1 MNILEFLTVREVAEL
16 RGCSKQGIHKQIS
29 AGKLECVI
37 NLNAT
42 GRPEYRIP
50 LEALDPGMQRKYYQ
64 SRGEQMPESLRQR
77 KERQRAGP
85 AKPLDAFTA
94 EQRAEIERWITILT
108 DWRAFR
114 TQAKSKTEAD
124 KAFLAGAAARY
135 GPDVSISK
143 DILYRKWEAYQMED
157 LEGLVD
163 KRGRKKGASDVP
175 QVIKDLFL
183 YTYLDETAP
192 PVKKCME
199 AVELILKE
207 KQPELL
213 EQVPSYAT
221 FNRWAHECPVPLAT
235 LARDGEKAFNDRC
248 GLYVDRL
255 YDDMASNDYWIADGH
270 TIDVITQAGDG
281 SQSRRRLTLSAFIDA
296 RSGIYVGWVVTD
308 HPSSDATLLALRK
321 AILRYGLPRYIYV
334 DNGREY
340 LNIDIGGT
348 GHRTRKRK
356 VEVKLP
362 TPILTR
368 LGIQMTNALPRN
380 AQAKI
385 IEREFRNFTFLSR
398 LFETYCG
405 SNPVVKPEKLKHKL
419 RAGHIPLDGELA
431 RIVDDM
437 IEGYFNLQP
446 YNGKVV
452 RDKGKPKLEVY
463 KQYLTT
469 VRKSSEEDLNLMMMR
484 SERLQT
490 IGRNGVYVRISGEK
504 VFYYDDELLMMQG
517 KKAFVRYDPEA
528 METVRVYDEDERFLK
543 TAPLAAGL
551 MQEYGASKEKIA
563 GSMAEKRRWRRKA
576 KDAIDAQREV
586 IVSQYGHINML
597 DLFVRAAHENREGLL
612 DTGGNAQVIELAIP
626 EERRALPEAV
636 GGTVQV
642 DRSRMIKNN
651 ER

>member
-1 MNILEFLTVREVAEL
+1 MNILELLTVREVAEL
-16 RGCSKQGIHKQIS
+16 RGCSERFLRKEIS
-29 AGKLECVI
+29 CGAI
-37 NLNAT
+37 AAQAT
-42 GRPEYRIP
+42 VGEKKRKKYLIP
-50 LEALDPGMQRKYYQ
+50 LTALEPGMQRKYYQ

-114 TQAKSKTEAD
+114 AQAKSKVEAD

-175 QVIKDLFL
+175 PVIKDLFL
-183 YTYLDETAP
+183 YTYLDEAAL

-199 AVELILKE
+199 AVERILRE
-207 KQPELL
+207 EQPDLL

-221 FNRWAHECPVPLAT
+221 FNRWAHECPIPLAT

-270 TIDVITQAGDG
+270 TIDVITKMADG
-281 SQSRRRLTLSAFIDA
+281 SDSRRRLTLSAFIDA

-463 KQYLTT
+463 RQYLTT
-469 VRKSSEEDLNLMMMR
+469 VRRASEEDLNLMMMR

-551 MQEYGASKEKIA
+551 MLEYGASKEKIA

-576 KDAIDAQREV
+576 KEAIDARREV
-586 IVSQYGHINML
+586 IVSQYSHINML

-612 DTGGNAQVIELAIP
+612 DTGGNAQVIKLAIP

-636 GGTVQV
+636 GGTVHV

>member
-1 MNILEFLTVREVAEL
+1 MNILELLTVREVAEL
-16 RGCSKQGIHKQIS
+16 RGCSEQFLRKEIS
-29 AGKLECVI
+29 CGAI
-37 NLNAT
+37 AAQAT
-42 GRPEYRIP
+42 VGEKKRKKYLIP
-50 LEALDPGMQRKYYQ
+50 LTALDPGMQRKYYQ

-94 EQRAEIERWITILT
+94 EQRTEIERWITILT

-114 TQAKSKTEAD
+114 AQAKSKVEAD

-135 GPDVSISK
+135 GSDVSISK

-175 QVIKDLFL
+175 PVIKDLFL
-183 YTYLDETAP
+183 YTYLDEAAL

-199 AVELILKE
+199 AVERILME
-207 KQPELL
+207 EQPELL

-270 TIDVITQAGDG
+270 TIDVITKMADG
-281 SQSRRRLTLSAFIDA
+281 SDSRRRLTLSAFIDA

-463 KQYLTT
+463 RQYLTT
-469 VRKSSEEDLNLMMMR
+469 VRRASEEDLNLMMMR

-551 MQEYGASKEKIA
+551 MLEYGASKEKIA

-576 KDAIDAQREV
+576 KEAIDARREV

-636 GGTVQV
+636 GGTIQI
-642 DRSRMIKNN
+642 DRSKMIKNN

>member
-1 MNILEFLTVREVAEL
+1 MLELLSVREAAEL
-16 RGCSKQGIHKQIS
+16 HGCSEQYLRKKIACGAIS
-29 AGKLECVI
+29 AQETVGENRHKKYL
-37 NLNAT
+37 
-42 GRPEYRIP
+42 IP
-50 LEALDPGMQRKYYQ
+50 LSALEPGLQRKYYQ
-64 SRGEQMPESLRQR
+64 LRGEQMPETLRQR

-85 AKPLDAFTA
+85 VKPLDAYTA
-94 EQRAEIERWITILT
+94 EQREEIDRWITILT

-114 TQAKSKTEAD
+114 AQAESKVEAD
-124 KAFLAGAAARY
+124 KAFLAEAAERY
-135 GPDVSISK
+135 GSGVSISK
-143 DILYRKWEAYQMED
+143 DTLYRKWEAYQMGNLD
-157 LEGLVD
+157 GLVD
-163 KRGRKKGASDVP
+163 KRGRKKGVSDVP

-183 YTYLDETAP
+183 YTYLDETAL
-192 PVKKCME
+192 PVSKCME
-199 AVELILKE
+199 AVELILRKE
-207 KQPELL
+207 QPKLL
-213 EQVPSYAT
+213 DQIPSYAT
-221 FNRWAHECPVPLAT
+221 FVRWAHECPVPLAT

-248 GLYVDRL
+248 GLYVSRF
-255 YDDMASNDYWIADGH
+255 YDDMVSNDYWIADGH
-270 TIDVITQAGDG
+270 TIDVITKMADG
-281 SQSRRRLTLSAFIDA
+281 SDSRRRLTLSAFIDA

-321 AILRYGLPRYIYV
+321 AILKYGIPRHIYV

-340 LNIDIGGT
+340 LNTDIGGT

-419 RAGHIPLDGELA
+419 KAGHIPLDGELA

-446 YNGKVV
+446 YNGKVA
-452 RDKGKPKLEVY
+452 RDKGKTKLEVY
-463 KQYLTT
+463 QQYLTT
-469 VRKSSEEDLNLMMMR
+469 VRKASEDDLNLMMMR

-490 IGRNGVYVRISGEK
+490 IGRNGVYVRVSGEK
-504 VFYYDDELLMMQG
+504 LFYYDDELMMMQG
-517 KKAFVRYDPEA
+517 QKVFVRYDPEA
-528 METVRVYDEDERFLK
+528 METVRVYDEDEKFLK
-543 TAPLAAGL
+543 TVSLATEL
-551 MQEYGASKEKIA
+551 MSEYGDSKEKIA
-563 GSMAEKRRWRRKA
+563 GAMAEKRRWHRKA
-576 KDAIDAQREV
+576 KDAVAAQRQI

-612 DTGGNAQVIELAIP
+612 DTGTDAEVIELVTP
-626 EERRALPEAV
+626 EERRVLPEAV
-636 GGTVQV
+636 GSETVV
-642 DRSRMIKNN
+642 IDRSRIIKNN
-651 ER
+651 ENK

>member
-1 MNILEFLTVREVAEL
+1 
-16 RGCSKQGIHKQIS
+16 
-29 AGKLECVI
+29 
-37 NLNAT
+37 
-42 GRPEYRIP
+42 
-50 LEALDPGMQRKYYQ
+50 
-64 SRGEQMPESLRQR
+64 
-77 KERQRAGP
+77 
-85 AKPLDAFTA
+85 
-94 EQRAEIERWITILT
+94 
-108 DWRAFR
+108 
-114 TQAKSKTEAD
+114 
-124 KAFLAGAAARY
+124 
-135 GPDVSISK
+135 
-143 DILYRKWEAYQMED
+143 MED

-636 GGTVQV
+636 GGETVV
-642 DRSRMIKNN
+642 IDRARIIRNN
-651 ER
+651 ESR